1 MKLLCHQKN
10 KNILSFQGIRKVMTR
25 KMRSRSKTNSG
36 LKKLTFSA
44 LMAAAVFAVLSCLH
58 FELKMRLLVGWDVFC
73 LTMIAFSWVLF
84 FTTNQKEVS
93 KVVESQD
100 EGIKAIFGIVLVAV
114 CFSLFGTL
122 LLLKESTGNTVN
134 KIVHILV
141 SLSPV
146 LLSWILLH
154 TIFTMRY
161 AHLYNDH
168 NKLNSG
174 TDVGGIDFPTKAQP
188 DYVDFAYF
196 SFVIGMTFQV
206 SDVQVN
212 SRVIRRFVLLH
223 SLISFIFNTTI
234 VALTINAVA
243 GLTK

>member
-1 MKLLCHQKN
+1 MR
-10 KNILSFQGIRKVMTR
+10 RKT
-25 KMRSRSKTNSG
+25 KSGSKTNSG
-36 LKKLTFSA
+36 LKKLA
-44 LMAAAVFAVLSCLH
+44 LSVFMAAAVFTVLSC
-58 FELKMRLLVGWDVFC
+58 FNFDLKMRLLVGWDAFC
-73 LTMIAFSWVLF
+73 IAMIAFSWVLF
-84 FTTNQKEVS
+84 FTTDQKDVS

-100 EGIKAIFGIVLVAV
+100 EGIKAIFAIVLVAV
-114 CFSLFGTL
+114 CFSLFGAL
-122 LLLKESTGNTVN
+122 LLLKEPSGNTGS

-154 TIFTMRY
+154 TIFTVRY

-174 TDVGGIDFPTKAQP
+174 TDTGGIDFPTKAQP